1 MIDISS
7 ETTIKGKVKLITD
20 ELEKGIKDLFESDK
34 YKEYLRTM
42 SKFHNYSFNNSLLIM
57 MQKPDATYVAGMQKW
72 NKEFKRYVNKG
83 EKGIV
88 ILVPIPYKKTIQQN
102 VFDADG
108 NLQFDKDGNVLK
120 EEKTIQVQAFKPGYV
135 YDISQ
140 SHGRPLPKIIVDE
153 LTGSVESYN
162 KIFEAVK
169 EIAPVDISFEKI
181 TSGAKGYYDQ
191 MNKRIVINEGMSE
204 LQSIKTLIHE
214 TAHALLHDKDV
225 LKSTGEIKDRQS
237 KEVEAESVAF
247 TVCSYLRLPTDEY
260 SFGYVAGWSGTKQLD
275 VLKESLE
282 TIKECS
288 SSIIGELEQR
298 LVPKEA
304 IQLTAEVEQNYKSK
318 ALAV

>member
-20 ELEKGIKDLFESDK
+20 ELEKGIKDLFESEK

-57 MQKPDATYVAGMQKW
+57 MQKPDATYVAGLQKW
-72 NKEFKRYVNKG
+72 NKEFKRYINKN

-88 ILVPIPYKKTIQQN
+88 ILVPTPYKKTIQQN

-108 NLQFDKDGNVLK
+108 NLQFDKDGNALK

-140 SHGRPLPKIIVDE
+140 THGQALPKIMVDE
-153 LTGSVESYN
+153 LTGSVESYS

-191 MNKRIVINEGMSE
+191 MNKRIVINEDMSE
-204 LQSIKTLIHE
+204 VQSVKTLIHE
-214 TAHALLHDKDV
+214 TAHALLHDKDF
-225 LKSTGEIKDRQS
+225 LKSTGESKDRQT

-247 TVCSYLRLPTDEY
+247 TVCSYLNLPTEEY
-260 SFGYVAGWSGTKQLD
+260 SFGYIAGWSAKQID

-282 TIKECS
+282 NIKECS
-288 SSIIGELEQR
+288 SSIIGELEKR
-298 LVPKEA
+298 LVPQET
-304 IQLTAEVEQNYKSK
+304 IQLNVEVEQNYKSK